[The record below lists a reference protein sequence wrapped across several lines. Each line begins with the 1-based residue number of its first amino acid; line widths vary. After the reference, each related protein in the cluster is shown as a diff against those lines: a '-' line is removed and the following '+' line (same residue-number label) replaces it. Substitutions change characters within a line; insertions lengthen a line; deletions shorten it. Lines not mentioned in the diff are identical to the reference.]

1 MTSNTKDFEALKA
14 LGADE
19 IVAKTHI
26 IRHNVDALL
35 NKSFDKF
42 GKVQFNGFVSILERE
57 FRIDLTSY
65 KDEYR
70 AFHSEEMK
78 DKMPSEEPFVIRSMG
93 NQKKRFIIPV
103 LLAVAIA
110 TVAIAVFISTEG
122 RSKAPIE
129 INNTA
134 IDKAKETLATASASS
149 LEPGSEAYEV
159 ESVQDQKLLEQEKN
173 ITEASAEA
181 VTHEDVVLIPRVKI
195 WMGIINMQTHKR
207 RVEMT
212 KERVRLDAS
221 KEWLIVT
228 GHGRLR
234 IEQGEEEWVY
244 KKRDQM
250 LFMIENGIFQPI
262 DKAEFRARNRGKI
275 W

>member
-1 MTSNTKDFEALKA
+1 MTLNTKDFEALKA

-19 IVAKTHI
+19 IAAKTHI

-35 NKSFDKF
+35 NKSFDQF

-57 FRIDLTSY
+57 FRIDLSSY

-70 AFHSEEMK
+70 AFHSEKKNE
-78 DKMPSEEPFVIRSMG
+78 MPSEEPFVIRSMG
-93 NQKKRFIIPV
+93 NQKKRFMIPG

-110 TVAIAVFISTEG
+110 TVIIAVFISTEG

-134 IDKAKETLATASASS
+134 IDKAKETLATASTASS
-149 LEPGSEAYEV
+149 EPGSEAYEV
-159 ESVQDQKLLEQEKN
+159 ESVQDQKLLEQEEN
-173 ITEASAEA
+173 ITEVSAEA

-262 DKAEFRARNRGKI
+262 DQAEFRARNRGKI